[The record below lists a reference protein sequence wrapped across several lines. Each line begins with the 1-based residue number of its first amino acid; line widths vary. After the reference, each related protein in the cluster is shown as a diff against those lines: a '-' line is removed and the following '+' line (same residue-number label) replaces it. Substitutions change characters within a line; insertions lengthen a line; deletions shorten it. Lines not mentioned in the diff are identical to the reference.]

1 MARTED
7 IVTKLLPKKFSH
19 IICVD
24 CRLSFSA
31 GWKKE
36 EGGGEGRGRRRGWEE
51 GEEEK
56 VEGKKGINCGRVRVV
71 LLLTVFSG
79 GNQLQQRCFL

>member
-19 IICVD
+19 VVCVD

-31 GWKKE
+31 GWKK
-36 EGGGEGRGRRRGWEE
+36 GRGRRRGWKE

-56 VEGKKGINCGRVRVV
+56 VEGKKGINFGRVRVV

-79 GNQLQQRCFL
+79 GNQLQRRCFL